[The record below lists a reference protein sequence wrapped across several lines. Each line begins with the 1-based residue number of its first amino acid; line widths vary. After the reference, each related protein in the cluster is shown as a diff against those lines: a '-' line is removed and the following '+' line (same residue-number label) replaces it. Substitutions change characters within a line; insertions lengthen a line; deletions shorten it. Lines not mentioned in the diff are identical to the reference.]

1 MRTPKKSNNN
11 LQRYYPTE
19 QQMKWKISNKNK
31 QFHASLGSL
40 QTEFLMNTRQ

>member
-11 LQRYYPTE
+11 LQRYYPTK

-31 QFHASLGSL
+31 QFHASLGVPNEHTSVKAP
-40 QTEFLMNTRQ
+40 